1 MEDKI
6 TTMFDAVLQWNSIA
20 LQIVANDHTPGI
32 VASPNQ
38 GGPTRTSRA
47 LAIVHAAI
55 FDAVNSIDGSF
66 TPYLTSISEV
76 STASVEAAVA
86 QAAFDTLAQLY
97 PSQEDFLQK
106 ELTEALEMIPNGES
120 KEQGRRVG
128 TEVATQILAARRN
141 DNSDLDQSYVPGLLP
156 GLHREDPLNPGQ
168 GFLTPRWGAVIP
180 FTLNRNGG
188 QGTPAFRSPAPPAL
202 IRNKYKKAFNEVK
215 DFGGDGINTPTKRTQ
230 EQTEIGIFW
239 AYDGTPRLG
248 PPPRLYNQIAQQIAK
263 DQGNKLV
270 QNARLFALVNLAM
283 ADTGIQCWDT
293 KYFYSIWRPI
303 LGIRE
308 ADPGT
313 GPSRQGDGNP
323 DTIGDPNWT
332 PLGAPNTNRRG
343 ARNFTPNFPA
353 YTSGHA
359 TFGAALF
366 QTLKRFYGKDTIA
379 FTFVS
384 DEFNGQNLD
393 NISGTKRPLLP
404 RSYSSFSQ
412 ASEENGQSRIYLG
425 IHWQFDKVQGIRAG
439 EAVADFVFDNF
450 LQPIRH

>member
-1 MEDKI
+1 
-6 TTMFDAVLQWNSIA
+6 
-20 LQIVANDHTPGI
+20 
-32 VASPNQ
+32 
-38 GGPTRTSRA
+38 
-47 LAIVHAAI
+47 
-55 FDAVNSIDGSF
+55 
-66 TPYLTSISEV
+66 
-76 STASVEAAVA
+76 
-86 QAAFDTLAQLY
+86 
-97 PSQEDFLQK
+97 
-106 ELTEALEMIPNGES
+106 
-120 KEQGRRVG
+120 
-128 TEVATQILAARRN
+128 
-141 DNSDLDQSYVPGLLP
+141 
-156 GLHREDPLNPGQ
+156 
-168 GFLTPRWGAVIP
+168 
-180 FTLNRNGG
+180 LNRNGG